1 MINFIDVANLKTF
14 SLDDLSERTVSIR
27 WFSDESEGIRM
38 LMAFDI
44 DTNESFVIEAENLP
58 MNKGE

>member
-44 DTNESFVIEAENLP
+44 HTNEAENLP